1 MPEESPPGPAPLT
14 PRLRIA
20 LLSYRSKPHCGGQGI
35 YIRRLSAA
43 LMRQG
48 HDVHVFSGPP
58 YPDLE
63 PGVKLTKLR
72 SLQLFDGRTPKWRL
86 SEIKTPADI
95 IEALWT
101 ATGVFAEPLS
111 FTLRAW
117 WVLRSRAPEFD
128 VAHDNQSLGY
138 GLLLLQRAWRS
149 AGVPVVASVHHPME
163 VDRRGELVAAKGIK
177 APIGVR
183 RWYRFLIM
191 HGRVA
196 RRLPGVVAV
205 SETSAAD
212 IVTEMKLP
220 ASSVRVVRLGAEHD
234 VFAPGRVE
242 REANLIVA
250 VASADVVS
258 KGVVPL
264 LEALA
269 KVRTEVPARLR
280 IVSKPGVAAVA
291 AVTRLGLE
299 DAVSFVSGLSES
311 ELADLVGSATL
322 FVVPSLYEGFS
333 LPAAEA
339 MACATPLVVSAAGAL
354 PEVVGPDGLAALHV
368 PPGDSEALAAAILR
382 LLGDPALRDRLGAAG
397 RARVE
402 AGLSWEAT
410 ATATAAWYA
419 EHRAALAA
427 RLASQA

>member
-1 MPEESPPGPAPLT
+1 MPDDSPQSLT

-35 YIRRLSAA
+35 YVRRLSAA
-43 LMRQG
+43 LTRQG
-48 HDVHVFSGPP
+48 HEVHVFSGPP
-58 YPDLE
+58 YPELE
-63 PGVKLTKLR
+63 PGVALTKLR

-86 SEIKTPADI
+86 SEIRTPADV
-95 IEALWT
+95 IEAAWT
-101 ATGVFAEPLS
+101 ATGVFAEPLT

-117 WVLRSRAPEFD
+117 WLLRKRAAEFD

-138 GLLLLQRAWRS
+138 GLLLLQRTWRA
-149 AGVPVVASVHHPME
+149 AGVPVVASVHHPMQ
-163 VDRRGELVAAKGIK
+163 VDRRGELLAGKGIK
-177 APIGVR
+177 ARFGVR

-191 HGRVA
+191 HERVA
-196 RRLPGVVAV
+196 ARLPGVVAV
-205 SETSAAD
+205 SDTSAAD
-212 IVTEMKLP
+212 VVTEMKLP
-220 ASSVRVVRLGAEHD
+220 ASSVEVVRLGAEHD

-242 REANLIVA
+242 RESDLLVA

-258 KGVVPL
+258 KGVIPL

-269 KVRTEVPARLR
+269 KVRTEFPARLR
-280 IVSKPGVAAVA
+280 IVSKPGPTATAAVQ
-291 AVTRLGLE
+291 RLGLE
-299 DAVSFVSGLSES
+299 DAVEFVSGLSES
-311 ELADLVGSATL
+311 ELADLVGSAAV

-382 LLGDPALRDRLGAAG
+382 LLGDSSLRDRLGAAG

-419 EHRAALAA
+419 DHRAALAA
-427 RLASQA
+427 RLGTGPAR

>member
-1 MPEESPPGPAPLT
+1 MPDESSTDPIPAQQK
-14 PRLRIA
+14 LRVA

-35 YIRRLSAA
+35 YVRRLSAA

-48 HDVHVFSGPP
+48 HEVHVFSGPP
-58 YPDLE
+58 YPELE
-63 PGVKLTKLR
+63 PGVMLTKLR

-86 SEIKTPADI
+86 SEIRTPADVV
-95 IEALWT
+95 EALWT

-117 WVLRSRAPEFD
+117 WALRARAGEFD

-138 GLLLLQRAWRS
+138 GLLLLQRSWRS
-149 AGVPVVASVHHPME
+149 AGVPVLASVHHPMQ

-177 APIGVR
+177 APLGVR

-191 HGRVA
+191 HERVA
-196 RRLPGVVAV
+196 ARLPGVVAV
-205 SETSAAD
+205 SETSAID
-212 IVTEMKLP
+212 VVKEMGLP
-220 ASSVRVVRLGAEHD
+220 VSKVHVIRLGAEHD

-242 REANLIVA
+242 RVENRIVA

-258 KGVVPL
+258 KGVLPL

-269 KVRTEVPARLR
+269 KVRTEVPANLV
-280 IVSKPGVAAVA
+280 IVSKPGAAAQA

-311 ELADLVGSATL
+311 ELADLVGSAAL

-382 LLGDPALRDRLGAAG
+382 LLGDPELRDRLGAAG

-402 AGLSWEAT
+402 AGLSWEKT
-410 ATATAAWYA
+410 ATATAEWYSG
-419 EHRAALAA
+419 HRVALAA
-427 RLASQA
+427 GAGV